1 MKSAAIDIHI
11 AKQLAIFFGAH
22 SIIAFQ
28 NNYIIYNVHH
38 SAFGIWCVKMG
49 KRKPVNADLGKIC
62 KITCSPQAHFLVSV
76 NACRLLF

>member
-1 MKSAAIDIHI
+1 MKSVAIDMHI
-11 AKQLAIFFGAH
+11 AKQLANFFGAH

-28 NNYIIYNVHH
+28 NNNYIFYNVHD

-62 KITCSPQAHFLVSV
+62 KITCSSQALHKPIS
-76 NACRLLF
+76 